1 MQNFLLSQAERL
13 GASYVF
19 FDKDRGAEIF
29 VRAAGGTYLTF
40 RNGAPTG
47 CAPLKALELTP
58 ANLSFL
64 GELIRKLVTPDD
76 RPLTVIE
83 EERIDSGLRALGQ
96 LRQAERSFGTLR
108 AFLGQQDREGIGARL
123 ERWCRGA
130 PFGWVLD
137 GDHDAIGLDARFI
150 GFDMTD
156 LLDHPTVRTPLM
168 MYLFHR
174 VERLIDGRRLIID
187 IDEFWK
193 ALGDEAFR
201 DLANNKLKT
210 IRKQNGVM
218 VFGTQ
223 SPRDALASPIAHTIV
238 EQCPTQIFL
247 PNARGTRSDYV
258 DGFHLTDTEF
268 RLIKE
273 ELAPESRRFLVKQ
286 GHNSVVA
293 ELDLGGFDDA
303 LAVLSGRTET
313 VELLDGIRSKSATIR
328 RNGCRCFTRSGGKPD
343 DDSAYAGGSHLPV
356 SRDPPDGLTCGA
368 EIVFDPSVFARQ
380 FEQLTEL
387 KKQVDTLTSQLKVAQ
402 DQLNQA
408 KQLYDSFN
416 KRTNANDIGALLNTP
431 QFRKVLPQ
439 QFSDIEKLVAG
450 QGSGNFANSINQY
463 LNQNRAYAG
472 NSGNSYYQ
480 SELDRIARQTGA
492 KHSMGQAV
500 YDTAS
505 QRIDALEELR
515 ARISSATD
523 AKEVLDLSARLQAEQ
538 ALLQNDVLRM
548 QGLAMIQQAR
558 VDMDGQRERE
568 KQRQLV
574 DEIKAALQ

>member
-1 MQNFLLSQAERL
+1 MITR
-13 GASYVF
+13 
-19 FDKDRGAEIF
+19 RGAT
-29 VRAAGGTYLTF
+29 VLTSL
-40 RNGAPTG
+40 AVVT
-47 CAPLKALELTP
+47 L
-58 ANLSFL
+58 
-64 GELIRKLVTPDD
+64 LV
-76 RPLTVIE
+76 
-83 EERIDSGLRALGQ
+83 
-96 LRQAERSFGTLR
+96 
-108 AFLGQQDREGIGARL
+108 
-123 ERWCRGA
+123 
-130 PFGWVLD
+130 
-137 GDHDAIGLDARFI
+137 
-150 GFDMTD
+150 
-156 LLDHPTVRTPLM
+156 
-168 MYLFHR
+168 
-174 VERLIDGRRLIID
+174 
-187 IDEFWK
+187 
-193 ALGDEAFR
+193 
-201 DLANNKLKT
+201 
-210 IRKQNGVM
+210 
-218 VFGTQ
+218 
-223 SPRDALASPIAHTIV
+223 ASPA
-238 EQCPTQIFL
+238 
-247 PNARGTRSDYV
+247 
-258 DGFHLTDTEF
+258 
-268 RLIKE
+268 
-273 ELAPESRRFLVKQ
+273 
-286 GHNSVVA
+286 
-293 ELDLGGFDDA
+293 
-303 LAVLSGRTET
+303 
-313 VELLDGIRSKSATIR
+313 
-328 RNGCRCFTRSGGKPD
+328 
-343 DDSAYAGGSHLPV
+343 
-356 SRDPPDGLTCGA
+356 GA

-380 FEQLTEL
+380 FEQLTEM

-439 QFSDIEKLVAG
+439 QFADIERLVAG

-505 QRIDALEELR
+505 QRVDALEELR
-515 ARISSATD
+515 TRISSATD